1 MIYLDSAA
9 TSLLKPRTVH
19 MAVQNAMRTMA
30 SPGRGGH
37 RPALLAAETA
47 YDCRALLAELFSAP
61 GPENVVFTMNATHA
75 LNIAISSLISSG
87 DRVVV
92 SGWEHNAVTRPL
104 HLIGAD
110 IDVAASP
117 LFNREATVDAFR
129 EKIPGAKAVVCTH
142 VSNVFGFVLPIY
154 EIAALC
160 RKAGVPLIVD
170 ASQSAGLIEVDMAEL
185 GAEFICMPG
194 HKGLMGPQGTGVL
207 LCRESG
213 QPLMAGGT
221 GSESR
226 SQTMPE
232 FLPDRLEAGTHN
244 IPGIAGLMAGAEY
257 VRAHGADNIGAH
269 EHSLMRR
276 MARQLEGAGA
286 WCLKPRRQLTGRCA
300 FNQARE
306 HRLRRARRRAWQKGS
321 VRPGGTSLRS
331 TGARNSWDTGYGN
344 REIELF
350 ALQHAQGNRCS
361 RAAAPTN
368 CCMKSLSRCV
378 NVVAIS
384 SRLLYNTMTNCR
396 APVLPRARA

>member
-276 MARQLEGAGA
+276 MARQLEGVPGLEVFEASESGSQAGVLSIRHESIGCEELGA
-286 WCLKPRRQLTGRCA
+286 ELGRRGVCVRAGLHCA
-300 FNQARE
+300 PLAHE
-306 HRLRRARRRAWQKGS
+306 TA
-321 VRPGGTSLRS
+321 GTL
-331 TGARNSWDTGYGN
+331 DTGTVRLSFSPFN
-344 REIELF
+344 TPREID
-350 ALQHAQGNRCS
+350 
-361 RAAAPTN
+361 AAAQQLKAAV
-368 CCMKSLSRCV
+368 KSLSY
-378 NVVAIS
+378 A
-384 SRLLYNTMTNCR
+384 
-396 APVLPRARA
+396 

>member
-19 MAVQNAMRTMA
+19 AAMLNAMRTMA

-37 RPALLAAETA
+37 RPALLAAEAA
-47 YDCRALLAELFSAP
+47 YDCRALLADLFSAP

-75 LNIAISSLISSG
+75 LNIAIFSLVKRG

-117 LFNREATVDAFR
+117 LFNTEAAVAAFR

-160 RKAGVPLIVD
+160 REEGVPLIVD
-170 ASQSAGLIEVDMAEL
+170 ASQSAGLMEVDMARL

-194 HKGLMGPQGTGVL
+194 HKGLLGPQGTGVL
-207 LCRESG
+207 LCRENG
-213 QPLMAGGT
+213 RPLMAGGT

-226 SQTMPE
+226 NQSMPE

-257 VRAHGADNIGAH
+257 VRSHGAANIGAH
-269 EHSLMRR
+269 ERVLMRR
-276 MARQLEGAGA
+276 MARQLENVPGLEVFEAADDAAQAGV
-286 WCLKPRRQLTGRCA
+286 L
-300 FNQARE
+300 
-306 HRLRRARRRAWQKGS
+306 S
-321 VRPGGTSLRS
+321 VRHERIGSEELGAELGRRGVCVRAGLHCAPLAHETAGTLE
-331 TGARNSWDTGYGN
+331 TGTVRLSFSPFNTP
-344 REIELF
+344 REID
-350 ALQHAQGNRCS
+350 
-361 RAAAPTN
+361 AAAQQLKAAV
-368 CCMKSLSRCV
+368 KSLSD
-378 NVVAIS
+378 A
-384 SRLLYNTMTNCR
+384 
-396 APVLPRARA
+396 

>member
-75 LNIAISSLISSG
+75 LNIAISSLVSSG

-160 RKAGVPLIVD
+160 RKACVPLIVD

-213 QPLMAGGT
+213 WPLMAGGT

-276 MARQLEGAGA
+276 MARQLEGVPGLEVFEASESGSQAGVLSIRHESIGCEELGA
-286 WCLKPRRQLTGRCA
+286 ELGRRGVCVRAGLHCA
-300 FNQARE
+300 PLAHE
-306 HRLRRARRRAWQKGS
+306 TA
-321 VRPGGTSLRS
+321 GTL
-331 TGARNSWDTGYGN
+331 DTGTVRLSFSPFN
-344 REIELF
+344 TPREID
-350 ALQHAQGNRCS
+350 
-361 RAAAPTN
+361 AAAQQLKAAV
-368 CCMKSLSRCV
+368 KSLSD
-378 NVVAIS
+378 A
-384 SRLLYNTMTNCR
+384 
-396 APVLPRARA
+396 

>member
-160 RKAGVPLIVD
+160 RNAGVPLIVD

-213 QPLMAGGT
+213 RPLMAGGT

-269 EHSLMRR
+269 EQSLMRR
-276 MARQLEGAGA
+276 MARQLEGVPGLEVFEASESGSQAGVLSIRHESIGCEELGA
-286 WCLKPRRQLTGRCA
+286 KLGRRGVCVRAGLHCA
-300 FNQARE
+300 PLAHE
-306 HRLRRARRRAWQKGS
+306 TA
-321 VRPGGTSLRS
+321 GTL
-331 TGARNSWDTGYGN
+331 DTGTVRLSFSPFN
-344 REIELF
+344 TPREID
-350 ALQHAQGNRCS
+350 
-361 RAAAPTN
+361 AAAQQLKAAV
-368 CCMKSLSRCV
+368 KSLSD
-378 NVVAIS
+378 A
-384 SRLLYNTMTNCR
+384 
-396 APVLPRARA
+396 

>member
-9 TSLLKPRTVH
+9 TSFRKPRSVAR
-19 MAVQNAMRTMA
+19 AVARAMETLS
-30 SPGRGGH
+30 SPGRGGYESAMLASDTLLEC
-37 RPALLAAETA
+37 RLALQRLFHVPEAE
-47 YDCRALLAELFSAP
+47 
-61 GPENVVFTMNATHA
+61 GVVFTLNATHA
-75 LNIAISSLISSG
+75 LNIAIRSLVPPGGRAVI
-87 DRVVV
+87 

-142 VSNVFGFVLPIY
+142 VSNVFGFVMPIY

-170 ASQSAGLIEVDMAEL
+170 ASQSAGLIEVDMSEL

-213 QPLMAGGT
+213 RPLMAGGT

-269 EHSLMRR
+269 EQSLMRR
-276 MARQLEGAGA
+276 MARQLEGVPGLEVFEASESGSQAGVLSIRHESIGCEELGA
-286 WCLKPRRQLTGRCA
+286 ELGRRRVCVRAGLHCAPLAHETAGTLDTGTV
-300 FNQARE
+300 
-306 HRLRRARRRAWQKGS
+306 RLRFS
-321 VRPGGTSLRS
+321 PFNTP
-331 TGARNSWDTGYGN
+331 
-344 REIELF
+344 REID
-350 ALQHAQGNRCS
+350 
-361 RAAAPTN
+361 AAAQQLKAAV
-368 CCMKSLSRCV
+368 KSLSD
-378 NVVAIS
+378 A
-384 SRLLYNTMTNCR
+384 
-396 APVLPRARA
+396 

>member
-1 MIYLDSAA
+1 
-9 TSLLKPRTVH
+9 

-194 HKGLMGPQGTGVL
+194 HKGLMGPQGTGG
-207 LCRESG
+207 LCVAKGVEIEPHKS
-213 QPLMAGGT
+213 GGT
-221 GSESR
+221 GV
-226 SQTMPE
+226 QTY
-232 FLPDRLEAGTHN
+232 L
-244 IPGIAGLMAGAEY
+244 
-257 VRAHGADNIGAH
+257 
-269 EHSLMRR
+269 RR
-276 MARQLEGAGA
+276 
-286 WCLKPRRQLTGRCA
+286 
-300 FNQARE
+300 
-306 HRLRRARRRAWQKGS
+306 HRLREPQPDDARIPARPAGS
-321 VRPGGTSLRS
+321 G
-331 TGARNSWDTGYGN
+331 
-344 REIELF
+344 
-350 ALQHAQGNRCS
+350 HAQHPRHSRTYGRCG
-361 RAAAPTN
+361 
-368 CCMKSLSRCV
+368 
-378 NVVAIS
+378 IH
-384 SRLLYNTMTNCR
+384 
-396 APVLPRARA
+396 PRPRR